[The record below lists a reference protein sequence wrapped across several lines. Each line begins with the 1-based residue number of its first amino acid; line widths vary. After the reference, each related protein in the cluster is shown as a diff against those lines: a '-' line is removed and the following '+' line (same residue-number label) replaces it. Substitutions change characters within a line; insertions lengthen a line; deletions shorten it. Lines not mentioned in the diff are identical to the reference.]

1 MDRRERAM
9 DHAAALERAR
19 AAEAARAQ
27 ELIDAFVARAEREDI
42 APVPL
47 RATLPG
53 GHRVRTDRSGWYLR
67 RNELLAIGTDGGYY
81 NLSVPGGL
89 RERLAGVRLVAAPP
103 PMVIGRGGRDGESG
117 DLAEFLDRITG
128 A

>member
-1 MDRRERAM
+1 MDDRRERAREQ
-9 DHAAALERAR
+9 AAALERAR

-27 ELIDAFVARAEREDI
+27 ELIDAFLARAEAEGI

-53 GHRVRTDRSGWYLR
+53 GHRVRTGLEGWYLR

-89 RERLAGVRLVAAPP
+89 RERLAGVRVEPAPP
-103 PMVIGRGGRDGESG
+103 PLVVGRGGRDGESG
-117 DLAEFLDRITG
+117 DLAEYLDRIG
-128 A
+128 R